1 MNDDKRESLTGEPD
15 PCPLCGGRLRQI
27 PHGAKGLKVFVVL
40 ERSVDGSTTVMQVSA
55 SKMGAD
61 LAVETRHRGLVK
73 PADSRAAV
81 NEVEAAYAWDMV
93 EMLVTR

>member
-1 MNDDKRESLTGEPD
+1 MNDEKQESLTGEPD
-15 PCPLCGGRLRQI
+15 PCPLCGGRLRQV

-40 ERSVDGSTTVMQVSA
+40 ERSVDGSTTVIQVSA

-61 LAVETRHRGLVK
+61 HAVETRQRGLVK
-73 PADSRAAV
+73 PADSGAAV
-81 NEVEAAYAWDMV
+81 KEVEAAYSWDMV

>member
-1 MNDDKRESLTGEPD
+1 MNDEKRESLTGEPD

-27 PHGAKGLKVFVVL
+27 PQGAKGLKVFVVL
-40 ERSVDGSTTVMQVSA
+40 ERSEDGSTIVIQVA
-55 SKMGAD
+55 ATKMGAD
-61 LAVETRHRGLVK
+61 LAMETRQRGLVK

-81 NEVEAAYAWDMV
+81 NQVEAASSWDMV

>member
-1 MNDDKRESLTGEPD
+1 MNDEKRESLTGEPD

-27 PHGAKGLKVFVVL
+27 PHGATGLKVFVVL
-40 ERSVDGSTTVMQVSA
+40 ERSGDGSTTVIQVSA
-55 SKMGAD
+55 SKKGAD
-61 LAVETRHRGLVK
+61 LAVETRQRGLVK

-81 NEVEAAYAWDMV
+81 NQVEAASSWDMV

>member
-1 MNDDKRESLTGEPD
+1 MNDEKRESLTGEPD

-27 PHGAKGLKVFVVL
+27 PHGAKGLKVFVVF
-40 ERSVDGSTTVMQVSA
+40 ERSAGGSTTVIQVSA

-61 LAVETRHRGLVK
+61 RAVETRQRGLVR
-73 PADSRAAV
+73 PADSLAAV
-81 NEVEAAYAWDMV
+81 PGEDAFSWDTV

>member
-1 MNDDKRESLTGEPD
+1 MNDEKQESLTGEPD
-15 PCPLCGGRLRQI
+15 PCPLCGGRLRQV

-40 ERSVDGSTTVMQVSA
+40 ERSVDGSTTVIQVSA

-61 LAVETRHRGLVK
+61 LAVETRRRGLVK

-81 NEVEAAYAWDMV
+81 KQVETTYSWDMV